1 MGVHEQNAL
10 FLCTELPQRQTA
22 HQEEAKVMNTMNT
35 LKRRCPRCLE
45 WIEMPDDGSKTKCP
59 YCQNEVSVTDEVT
72 DNQVDKVTGDQV
84 VRQENG
90 GDDSFSNITFITPPF
105 ARFLYGLANCII
117 VGVSL
122 FWVYSVPE
130 RYRGGTACFAIG
142 YLILGLLVARITY
155 ELIVVAFECYR
166 KICDVHKLL
175 TCEKKTNP

>member
-22 HQEEAKVMNTMNT
+22 HQEEIPRMITKTM
-35 LKRRCPRCLE
+35 RCPRCLSL
-45 WIEMPDDGSKTKCP
+45 IEMPDDGSKTKCP
-59 YCQNEVSVTDEVT
+59 HCLNEVSATDEVI
-72 DNQVDKVTGDQV
+72 GDQV
-84 VRQENG
+84 ASQENG

-130 RYRGGTACFAIG
+130 RYRGGE
-142 YLILGLLVARITY
+142 LLALQLATSS
-155 ELIVVAFECYR
+155 LDCSSLAS
-166 KICDVHKLL
+166 H
-175 TCEKKTNP
+175 TN

>member
-1 MGVHEQNAL
+1 MRSFYVLNSLSDKTRIKKEPKGMYII
-10 FLCTELPQRQTA
+10 
-22 HQEEAKVMNTMNT
+22 K
-35 LKRRCPRCLE
+35 KRHCPRCLE
-45 WIEMPDDGSKTKCP
+45 WIEIPDDGSKTKCP
-59 YCQNEVSVTDEVT
+59 YCQNEVSVTDEVI
-72 DNQVDKVTGDQV
+72 GDQV
-84 VRQENG
+84 ASQENG
-90 GDDSFSNITFITPPF
+90 GDDSFSNITFITPPC

-130 RYRGGTACFAIG
+130 RDRGGTACFAIG

-155 ELIVVAFECYR
+155 ERIVVAFECYR